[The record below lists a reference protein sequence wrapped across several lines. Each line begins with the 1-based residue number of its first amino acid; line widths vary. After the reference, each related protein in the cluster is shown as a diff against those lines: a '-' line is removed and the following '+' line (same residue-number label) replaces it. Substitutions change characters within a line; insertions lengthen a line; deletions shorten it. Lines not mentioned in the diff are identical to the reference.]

1 MKSDLDRLMEE
12 QDLDAI
18 LITGPAQH
26 NPPMFYMTGPIH
38 MTSGDLIKKR
48 GSDPVLFYNP
58 MERDEA
64 AKTGF
69 KTKNLADYR
78 LDELIKTTRGNILE
92 ATILRYEKMLTE
104 FEITTGKIAIY
115 GKMDVGSSYAIFS
128 GLSAK
133 LPDLEILGQLGDSLL
148 LQAMATKDEHEVDR
162 IRAMGAITVS
172 VVEKVADFLTSH
184 ETKNSLL
191 IKSDGAPLTIGEVKN
206 QINLWLAESGVE
218 NPEGTIFAIGRDA
231 GVPHSSGNPKD
242 ILELGK
248 TIIFDI
254 FPAEAGGG
262 YFFDFTRT
270 WCLGYAPDNVIEL
283 FEDVSKVYKQI
294 MSEIKVN
301 SLSSQYQDRTCELF
315 AEMGH
320 PTIKSNPQTQQGY
333 VHSLGHGV
341 GLYIHEYPRISSN
354 FKNDRLSPGSVVTIE
369 PGLYYPER
377 GMGVRLEDTVYVRPD
392 GEMEVLAPY
401 PHDLILPVSK

>member
-12 QDLDAI
+12 QELDAL

-26 NPPMFYMTGPIH
+26 NPPMVYMTGPIH

-64 AKTGF
+64 ARTGF

-78 LDELIKTTRGNILE
+78 IDKLIKITQGNILE

-104 FEITTGKIAIY
+104 YELTSGRIAIY
-115 GKMDVGSSYAIFS
+115 GKMDVGNSYAIFS
-128 GLSAK
+128 GLNAK
-133 LPDLEILGQLGDSLL
+133 LPELEFIGQLGDSLL

-162 IRAMGAITVS
+162 IRAMGEITIS
-172 VVEKVADFLTSH
+172 VVGKVADFLSSH
-184 ETKNSLL
+184 KTKNSIL
-191 IKSDGAPLTIGEVKN
+191 IKSNGDPLTIGEVKN
-206 QINLWLAESGVE
+206 NINLWLAEAGVE

-248 TIIFDI
+248 SIIFDI

-270 WCLGYAPDNVIEL
+270 WCLGYAPDKVMKL
-283 FEDVSKVYKQI
+283 YEDVTNVYQQI
-294 MSEIKVN
+294 MSEITVD
-301 SLSSQYQDRTCELF
+301 SLASQYQARTCELF
-315 AEMGH
+315 ADKGH
-320 PTIKSNPQTQQGY
+320 PTIKSQPQTQEGY

-354 FKNDRLSPGSVVTIE
+354 FKDDRLSPGSVVTIE
-369 PGLYYPER
+369 PGLYYPEK
-377 GMGVRLEDTVYVRPD
+377 GMGVRLEDTVWMRPD
-392 GEMEVLAPY
+392 GEIEILAPY
-401 PHDLILPVSK
+401 PHDLVLPVSK

>member
-12 QDLDAI
+12 QGLDAL

-26 NPPMFYMTGPIH
+26 NPPMVYMTGPIH

-69 KTKNLADYR
+69 QTKNLADYR
-78 LDELIKTTRGNILE
+78 LNELIKTTHGNILE

-104 FEITTGKIAIY
+104 YELSSGKIAIY

-128 GLSAK
+128 GLNAK
-133 LPDLEILGQLGDSLL
+133 LPDLEIIGQIGDSIL
-148 LQAMATKDEHEVDR
+148 LQAMSTKDEQEVNR
-162 IRAMGAITVS
+162 IRAMGEITIS
-172 VVEKVADFLTSH
+172 VVGKVKDFLTAH
-184 ETKNSLL
+184 KTKNSILV
-191 IKSDGAPLTIGEVKN
+191 KSNGDPLTVGEVKKN
-206 QINLWLAESGVE
+206 INLWLAEAGVE

-270 WCLGYAPDNVIEL
+270 WCLGYAPDKVMQL
-283 FEDVSKVYKQI
+283 YEDVSMVYQQV
-294 MSEIKVN
+294 MSEIEVN
-301 SLSSQYQDRTCELF
+301 SSSSQYQDRTCELF

-320 PTIKSNPQTQQGY
+320 PTIKSNPQTQEGY

-354 FKNDRLSPGSVVTIE
+354 FKDDRLSPGSVVTIE

-377 GMGVRLEDTVYVRPD
+377 GMGVRLEDTVWMRPD
-392 GEMEVLAPY
+392 GEIEVLVPY
-401 PHDLILPVSK
+401 PHDLVLPVSK

>member
-1 MKSDLDRLMEE
+1 MKSDLDRFMEE
-12 QDLDAI
+12 QDLDAL

-26 NPPMFYMTGPIH
+26 NPPMVYFTGPIH
-38 MTSGDLIKKR
+38 MTGGDLIKKR

-69 KTKNLADYR
+69 KIKNLSDYR
-78 LDELIKTTRGNILE
+78 MDELIKTTGGNLLE

-104 FEITTGKIAIY
+104 YELTSGRIAIF
-115 GKMDVGSSYAIFS
+115 GKMDVGNSYAIFS
-128 GLSAK
+128 GLNAK
-133 LPDLEILGQLGDSLL
+133 LADLEIIGQLGDSLL
-148 LQAMATKDEHEVDR
+148 LQAMATKDEHEVSR
-162 IRAMGAITVS
+162 IRTMGDITIS
-172 VVEKVADFLTSH
+172 VVGKVADFLTSQK
-184 ETKNSLL
+184 TKNSVL
-191 IKSDGAPLTIGEVKN
+191 IKSNGDPITVGEVKN
-206 QINLWLAESGVE
+206 HINLWLVEAGVE

-270 WCLGYAPDNVIEL
+270 WCLGYAPDNVKQL
-283 FEDVSKVYKQI
+283 YEDVSKVYQQI
-294 MSEIKVN
+294 MSEIEVN
-301 SLSSQYQDRTCELF
+301 SLASQYQDRTCELF
-315 AEMGH
+315 ADMGH
-320 PTIKSNPQTQQGY
+320 STIKSNPQTQEGY

-354 FKNDRLSPGSVVTIE
+354 FKQDRLSPGSVVTIE
-369 PGLYYPER
+369 PGLYYPEK
-377 GMGVRLEDTVYVRPD
+377 GMGVRLEDTVWMRPD
-392 GEMEVLAPY
+392 GEMEILCPY
-401 PHDLILPVSK
+401 PHDLVLPVSK

>member
-1 MKSDLDRLMEE
+1 MV
-12 QDLDAI
+12 
-18 LITGPAQH
+18 
-26 NPPMFYMTGPIH
+26 YMTGPIH

-69 KTKNLADYR
+69 QTKNLADYR
-78 LDELIKTTRGNILE
+78 LNELIKTTQGNILE

-104 FEITTGKIAIY
+104 YELSSGKIAIY

-128 GLSAK
+128 GLNAK
-133 LPDLEILGQLGDSLL
+133 LPDLEIIGQIGDSIL
-148 LQAMATKDEHEVDR
+148 LQAMSTKDEQEVNR
-162 IRAMGAITVS
+162 IRAMGEITIS
-172 VVEKVADFLTSH
+172 VVGKVKDFLTAH
-184 ETKNSLL
+184 KTKNSIL
-191 IKSDGAPLTIGEVKN
+191 IKSNGDPLIVGEVKKN
-206 QINLWLAESGVE
+206 INLWLAEAGVE

-270 WCLGYAPDNVIEL
+270 WCLGYAPDKVMQL
-283 FEDVSKVYKQI
+283 YEDVSMVYQQV
-294 MSEIKVN
+294 MSEIEVN
-301 SLSSQYQDRTCELF
+301 SSSSQYQDRTCELF

-320 PTIKSNPQTQQGY
+320 PTIKSNPQTQEGY

-354 FKNDRLSPGSVVTIE
+354 FIDDRLSPGSVVTIE

-377 GMGVRLEDTVYVRPD
+377 GMGVRLEDTVWMRPD
-392 GEMEVLAPY
+392 GEIEVLVPY
-401 PHDLILPVSK
+401 PHDLVLPVSK

>member
-12 QDLDAI
+12 QGLDAL

-26 NPPMFYMTGPIH
+26 NPPMVYMTGPIH

-48 GSDPVLFYNP
+48 GSDPVLFHNP

-64 AKTGF
+64 SKTGF
-69 KTKNLADYR
+69 QTKNLADYR
-78 LDELIKTTRGNILE
+78 FDELIKTTQGNILE

-104 FEITTGKIAIY
+104 YELSTGKIAIY

-128 GLSAK
+128 GLNAK
-133 LPDLEILGQLGDSLL
+133 LPDLEIIGQIGDSIL
-148 LQAMATKDEHEVDR
+148 LQAMSTKDEQEVNR
-162 IRAMGAITVS
+162 IRAMGEITIS
-172 VVEKVADFLTSH
+172 VVGKVKDFLTAH
-184 ETKNSLL
+184 KTKNSILV
-191 IKSDGAPLTIGEVKN
+191 KSNGDPLTVGAVKKN
-206 QINLWLAESGVE
+206 INLWLAEAGVE

-270 WCLGYAPDNVIEL
+270 WCLGYAPDKVMQL
-283 FEDVSKVYKQI
+283 YEDVSMVYQQV
-294 MSEIKVN
+294 MSEIEVN
-301 SLSSQYQDRTCELF
+301 SSSSQYQDRTCELF

-320 PTIKSNPQTQQGY
+320 PTIKSNPQTQEGY

-354 FKNDRLSPGSVVTIE
+354 FKDDRLSPGSVVTIE

-377 GMGVRLEDTVYVRPD
+377 GMGVRLEDTVWMRPD
-392 GEMEVLAPY
+392 GEIEVLVPY
-401 PHDLILPVSK
+401 PHDLVLPVSK

>member
-12 QDLDAI
+12 QGLDAL

-26 NPPMFYMTGPIH
+26 NPPMVYMTGPIH

-69 KTKNLADYR
+69 QTKNLADYR
-78 LDELIKTTRGNILE
+78 LNELIKTTQGNILE

-104 FEITTGKIAIY
+104 YELSTGKIAIY

-128 GLSAK
+128 GLNAK
-133 LPDLEILGQLGDSLL
+133 LPDLEIIGQIGDSIL
-148 LQAMATKDEHEVDR
+148 LQAMSTKDEQEVNR
-162 IRAMGAITVS
+162 IRAMGEITIS
-172 VVEKVADFLTSH
+172 VVEKVKDFLTAH
-184 ETKNSLL
+184 KTKNSILL
-191 IKSDGAPLTIGEVKN
+191 KSNGDPLTVGEVKKN
-206 QINLWLAESGVE
+206 INLWIAEAGVE
-218 NPEGTIFAIGRDA
+218 NPEGTIFSIGRDA

-270 WCLGYAPDNVIEL
+270 WCLGYAPDKVMQL
-283 FEDVSKVYKQI
+283 YEDVSMVYQQV
-294 MSEIKVN
+294 MSEIEVN
-301 SLSSQYQDRTCELF
+301 SSSSQYQDRTCELF

-320 PTIKSNPQTQQGY
+320 PTIKSNPQTQEGY

-354 FKNDRLSPGSVVTIE
+354 FKDDRLSPGSVVTIE

-377 GMGVRLEDTVYVRPD
+377 GMGVRLEDTVWMRPD
-392 GEMEVLAPY
+392 GEIEVLVPY
-401 PHDLILPVSK
+401 PHDLVLPVSK

>member
-12 QDLDAI
+12 QGLDAL

-26 NPPMFYMTGPIH
+26 NPPMVYMTGPIH

-69 KTKNLADYR
+69 QTKNLADYR
-78 LDELIKTTRGNILE
+78 FNELIKTTQGNILE

-104 FEITTGKIAIY
+104 YELSTGKIAIY

-128 GLSAK
+128 GLNAK
-133 LPDLEILGQLGDSLL
+133 LPDLEIIGQIGDSIL
-148 LQAMATKDEHEVDR
+148 LQAMSTKDEQEVNR
-162 IRAMGAITVS
+162 IRAMGEITIS
-172 VVEKVADFLTSH
+172 VVGKVKDFLTAH
-184 ETKNSLL
+184 KTKNSILV
-191 IKSDGAPLTIGEVKN
+191 KANGDPLTVGEVKKN
-206 QINLWLAESGVE
+206 INLWIAEAGVE
-218 NPEGTIFAIGRDA
+218 NPEGTIFSIGRDA

-270 WCLGYAPDNVIEL
+270 WCLGYAPDKVMQL
-283 FEDVSKVYKQI
+283 YEDVSMVYQQV
-294 MSEIKVN
+294 MSEIEVN
-301 SLSSQYQDRTCELF
+301 SSSSQYQDRTCELF

-320 PTIKSNPQTQQGY
+320 PTIKSNPQTQEGY

-354 FKNDRLSPGSVVTIE
+354 FKDDRLSPGSVVTIE

-377 GMGVRLEDTVYVRPD
+377 GMGVRLEDTVLMRPD
-392 GEMEVLAPY
+392 GEFEVR
-401 PHDLILPVSK
+401 PVTQRLGNEGE

>member
-12 QDLDAI
+12 QGLDAL

-26 NPPMFYMTGPIH
+26 NPPMVYMTGPIH

-69 KTKNLADYR
+69 QTKNLADYR
-78 LDELIKTTRGNILE
+78 FNELIKTTQGNILE

-104 FEITTGKIAIY
+104 YELSTGKIAIY

-128 GLSAK
+128 GLNAK
-133 LPDLEILGQLGDSLL
+133 LPDLEIIGQIGDSIL
-148 LQAMATKDEHEVDR
+148 LQAMSTKDEQEVNR
-162 IRAMGAITVS
+162 IRAMGEITIS
-172 VVEKVADFLTSH
+172 VVGKVKDFLTAH
-184 ETKNSLL
+184 KTKNSILV
-191 IKSDGAPLTIGEVKN
+191 KANGDPLTVGEVKKN
-206 QINLWLAESGVE
+206 INLWLAEAGVE

-270 WCLGYAPDNVIEL
+270 WCLGYAPDKVMQL
-283 FEDVSKVYKQI
+283 YEDVSMVYQQV
-294 MSEIKVN
+294 MSEIEVN
-301 SLSSQYQDRTCELF
+301 SSSSQYQDRTCELF

-320 PTIKSNPQTQQGY
+320 PTIKSNPQTQEGY

-354 FKNDRLSPGSVVTIE
+354 FKDDRLSPGSVVTIE

-377 GMGVRLEDTVYVRPD
+377 GMGVRLEDTVWMRPD
-392 GEMEVLAPY
+392 GEIEVLVPY
-401 PHDLILPVSK
+401 PHDLVLPVSK

>member
-12 QDLDAI
+12 QGLDAL

-26 NPPMFYMTGPIH
+26 NPPMVYMTGPIH

-69 KTKNLADYR
+69 QTKNLADYR
-78 LDELIKTTRGNILE
+78 FNELIKTTQGNILE

-104 FEITTGKIAIY
+104 YELSTGKIAIY

-128 GLSAK
+128 GLNAK
-133 LPDLEILGQLGDSLL
+133 LPDLEIIGQIGDSIL
-148 LQAMATKDEHEVDR
+148 LQAMSTKDEQEVNR
-162 IRAMGAITVS
+162 IRAMGEITIS
-172 VVEKVADFLTSH
+172 VVGKVKDFLTAH
-184 ETKNSLL
+184 KTKNSILV
-191 IKSDGAPLTIGEVKN
+191 KANGDPLTVGEVKKN
-206 QINLWLAESGVE
+206 INLWLAEAGVE

-270 WCLGYAPDNVIEL
+270 WCLGYAPD
-283 FEDVSKVYKQI
+283 KVMQ
-294 MSEIKVN
+294 
-301 SLSSQYQDRTCELF
+301 
-315 AEMGH
+315 
-320 PTIKSNPQTQQGY
+320 PT
-333 VHSLGHGV
+333 L
-341 GLYIHEYPRISSN
+341 
-354 FKNDRLSPGSVVTIE
+354 
-369 PGLYYPER
+369 
-377 GMGVRLEDTVYVRPD
+377 
-392 GEMEVLAPY
+392 
-401 PHDLILPVSK
+401 

>member
-26 NPPMFYMTGPIH
+26 NPPMAYLTGPIH
-38 MTSGDLIKKR
+38 MTSGDLIKIR
-48 GSDPVLFYNP
+48 GSNPVLFYNP

-64 AKTGF
+64 ARTGF
-69 KTKNLADYR
+69 TTKNLADYR
-78 LDELIKTTRGNILE
+78 LDELIKASKGNILE
-92 ATILRYEKMLTE
+92 ATILRYQQMLTE
-104 FEITTGKIAIY
+104 FGLTSGKIAIY

-128 GLSAK
+128 GINDK
-133 LPDLEILGQLGDSLL
+133 LPELEIVGQLGDSLL
-148 LQAMATKDEHEVDR
+148 MQAMATKDDEEIAR
-162 IRAMGAITVS
+162 IRAMGEITVS
-172 VVEKVADFLTSH
+172 VVGQVADFLTSQKS
-184 ETKNSLL
+184 KNSILV
-191 IKSDGAPLTIGEVKN
+191 KSNGDPLTIGDVKN
-206 QINLWLAESGVE
+206 NINLWLAEAGVE

-262 YFFDFTRT
+262 YFYDFTRT
-270 WCLGYAPDNVIEL
+270 WCLGYAPDKVMEL
-283 FEDVSKVYKQI
+283 YEDVSKVYKQI
-294 MSEIKVN
+294 MHEIKVN
-301 SLSSQYQDRTCELF
+301 SLSSQYQDRTCEMF

-320 PTIKSNPQTQQGY
+320 PTIKNNPQTQEGY

-354 FKNDRLSPGSVVTIE
+354 FKEDRLTPGSVLTIE
-369 PGLYYPER
+369 PGLYYPEK
-377 GMGVRLEDTVYVRPD
+377 GMGVRLEDTVWVRPD
-392 GEMEVLAPY
+392 GEMEILAEYPY
-401 PHDLILPVSK
+401 DLVIPIK

>member
-1 MKSDLDRLMEE
+1 
-12 QDLDAI
+12 
-18 LITGPAQH
+18 
-26 NPPMFYMTGPIH
+26 MFYMTGPIH

-69 KTKNLADYR
+69 ETKNLADYR

-104 FEITTGKIAIY
+104 YELSSGKIAIY

-128 GLSAK
+128 GLNAK
-133 LPDLEILGQLGDSLL
+133 LPDLEIIGQIGDSVL
-148 LQAMATKDEHEVDR
+148 LQAMSTKDEQEVNR
-162 IRAMGAITVS
+162 IRAMGEITIS
-172 VVEKVADFLTSH
+172 VVGKVKDFLTAH
-184 ETKNSLL
+184 KTKNSILV
-191 IKSDGAPLTIGEVKN
+191 KSNGDPLTVGEVKKN
-206 QINLWLAESGVE
+206 INLWLAEAGVE

-270 WCLGYAPDNVIEL
+270 WCLGYAPDKVMQL
-283 FEDVSKVYKQI
+283 HEDVSKVYQQV
-294 MSEIKVN
+294 MSEIEVN
-301 SLSSQYQDRTCELF
+301 SSSSQYQERTCELF

-320 PTIKSNPQTQQGY
+320 PTIKSNPQTQKGY

-354 FKNDRLSPGSVVTIE
+354 FKDDRLSPGSVVTIE
-369 PGLYYPER
+369 PGLYYPDR
-377 GMGVRLEDTVYVRPD
+377 GMGVRLEDTVWMRPD
-392 GEMEVLAPY
+392 GEIEVLVPY
-401 PHDLILPVSK
+401 PHDLVLPVSK

>member
-12 QDLDAI
+12 QGLDAL

-26 NPPMFYMTGPIH
+26 NPPMVYMTGPIH

-69 KTKNLADYR
+69 QTKNLADYR
-78 LDELIKTTRGNILE
+78 LNELIKTTQGNILE

-104 FEITTGKIAIY
+104 YELSSGKIAIY

-128 GLSAK
+128 GLNAK
-133 LPDLEILGQLGDSLL
+133 LPDLEIIGQIGDSIL
-148 LQAMATKDEHEVDR
+148 LQAMSTKDEQEVNR
-162 IRAMGAITVS
+162 IRAMGEITIS
-172 VVEKVADFLTSH
+172 VVGKVKDFLTAH
-184 ETKNSLL
+184 KTKNSILV
-191 IKSDGAPLTIGEVKN
+191 KSNGDPLTVGEVKKN
-206 QINLWLAESGVE
+206 INLWLAEAGVE

-270 WCLGYAPDNVIEL
+270 WCLGYAPDKVL
-283 FEDVSKVYKQI
+283 QLHEDVSMVYQQV
-294 MSEIKVN
+294 MSEIEVN
-301 SLSSQYQDRTCELF
+301 SSSSQYQDRTCELF

-320 PTIKSNPQTQQGY
+320 PTIKSNPQTQEGY

-354 FKNDRLSPGSVVTIE
+354 FIDDRLSPGSVVTIE

-377 GMGVRLEDTVYVRPD
+377 GMGVRLEDTVWMRPD
-392 GEMEVLAPY
+392 GEIEVLVPY
-401 PHDLILPVSK
+401 PHDLVLPVSK

>member
-12 QDLDAI
+12 QGLDAL

-26 NPPMFYMTGPIH
+26 NPPMVYMTGPIH

-69 KTKNLADYR
+69 QTKNLADYR
-78 LDELIKTTRGNILE
+78 LNELIKTTQGNILE

-104 FEITTGKIAIY
+104 YELSTGKIAIY

-128 GLSAK
+128 GLNAK
-133 LPDLEILGQLGDSLL
+133 LPDLEIIGQIGDSIL
-148 LQAMATKDEHEVDR
+148 LQAMSTKDEQEVNR
-162 IRAMGAITVS
+162 IRAMGEITIS
-172 VVEKVADFLTSH
+172 VVGKVKDFLTAH
-184 ETKNSLL
+184 KTKNSILV
-191 IKSDGAPLTIGEVKN
+191 KSNGDPLTVGEVKKN
-206 QINLWLAESGVE
+206 INLWLAEAGVE

-270 WCLGYAPDNVIEL
+270 WCLGYAPDKVMQL
-283 FEDVSKVYKQI
+283 YEDVSMVYQQV
-294 MSEIKVN
+294 MSEIEVN
-301 SLSSQYQDRTCELF
+301 SSSSQYQDRTCELF

-320 PTIKSNPQTQQGY
+320 PTIKSNPQTQEGY

-354 FKNDRLSPGSVVTIE
+354 FKDDRLSPGSVVTIE

-377 GMGVRLEDTVYVRPD
+377 GMGVRLEDTVWMRPD
-392 GEMEVLAPY
+392 GEIEVLVPY
-401 PHDLILPVSK
+401 PHDLVLPVSK